1 MVCELA
7 RDSLASGKVGDFD
20 AFLPFSG
27 GEALRAHDGVT
38 ICKSSGTSL
47 ENPMTHDLPVSKKT
61 LCGFMGVV
69 AILFYI
75 WLLTWSA
82 PVHAAPGIVAPP
94 QGQASQVQQAKIFQR
109 GRTPQYPYATGVGP
123 RGRQYYFGFVPY
135 EKGNIEI
142 QALQR
147 MYPEANY
154 PPGMRYWTP
163 ESNY

>member
-1 MVCELA
+1 
-7 RDSLASGKVGDFD
+7 
-20 AFLPFSG
+20 
-27 GEALRAHDGVT
+27 
-38 ICKSSGTSL
+38 
-47 ENPMTHDLPVSKKT
+47 MTHDLPVSKKT
-61 LCGFMGVV
+61 LCGFMGVT

-75 WLLTWSA
+75 WLLTWA
-82 PVHAAPGIVAPP
+82 GPLHAAPGVVAVP
-94 QGQASQVQQAKIFQR
+94 QGHASQVEQAKIFQR
-109 GRTPQYPYATGVGP
+109 GRTPRYPYAAGVGP